1 MIKIAP
7 GIFAAAALLAGL
19 SGAALS
25 AQSDVTGVWEISL
38 DTQTGEQ
45 IWTATF
51 EQDGTTIEGEIDM
64 NDGEGPLPLSGSL
77 EGSMIKWGF
86 IVPDLD
92 GDMPINFSGEVQ
104 GATMKGNEG
113 SFVWYGT
120 GVWTAAKQ

>member
-1 MIKIAP
+1 MIKVIP
-7 GIFAAAALLAGL
+7 GLFVAAALITGL
-19 SGAALS
+19 SSVGL
-25 AQSDVTGVWEISL
+25 AQSDISGVWEITL

-45 IWTATF
+45 MWTATF
-51 EQDGTTIEGEIDM
+51 EQDGTALDGEVDM

-104 GATMKGNEG
+104 GVTMKGNEG

>member
-1 MIKIAP
+1 MIKIVL
-7 GIFAAAALLAGL
+7 GIFVAATLITGL
-19 SGAALS
+19 SSVGLV
-25 AQSDVTGVWEISL
+25 QSDVSGRWEITL

-51 EQDGTTIEGEIDM
+51 EQDGTALEGEIDM
-64 NDGEGPLPLSGSL
+64 NDGEGSLPLTGSL

>member
-1 MIKIAP
+1 MIKIVL
-7 GIFAAAALLAGL
+7 GIFVAATLITGL
-19 SGAALS
+19 SSVGLV
-25 AQSDVTGVWEISL
+25 QSDVSGMWEITL

-45 IWTATF
+45 IWMATF
-51 EQDGTTIEGEIDM
+51 EQDGTALEGEIDM
-64 NDGEGPLPLSGSL
+64 NDGEGPLPLTGSL

-104 GATMKGNEG
+104 GAAMKGNEG